1 MTGRQGRRRRKLLD
15 DFRKGYS
22 HLMEEALDRTMWRA
36 RLEEA
41 LDLSQERLPNLL
53 LLFNSKIH
61 RRLHVITPSLW
72 RLIRYLFLL
81 TAK

>member
-41 LDLSQERLPNLL
+41 LDMSQERLPNLL